1 MTATIGGK
9 QPAVDPVVLSG
20 WDVEA
25 VYQVYSRRCF
35 ALALRIVGDPHLAED
50 VVQEV
55 FTVLVRRPDRF
66 DPTRGTLATWLLT
79 LTHHKAVDVVR
90 SRQSK
95 AGVDVGEVPALSLA
109 DDRSTPEN
117 DACRNEDRAQVRVAL
132 RELRAAEREVLLL
145 AYFGGY
151 TQRQVAARLDIPL
164 GTVKSRTLRALRGLH
179 RQLDHLSWSQPTAC
193 HQDSG

>member
-1 MTATIGGK
+1 MT
-9 QPAVDPVVLSG
+9 
-20 WDVEA
+20 A
-25 VYQVYSRRCF
+25 VYQVYSRRCY
-35 ALALRIVGDPHLAED
+35 ALALRVVGDPHLAED

-66 DPTRGTLATWLLT
+66 DPTRGSLATWLLT

-90 SRQSK
+90 LRQSK
-95 AGVDVGEVPALSLA
+95 AGLDVGEARALSLA
-109 DDRSTPEN
+109 DDRSTPE
-117 DACRNEDRAQVRVAL
+117 DEACRNEERARVRRAL
-132 RELRAAEREVLLL
+132 RELKPAEREVLLL

-179 RQLDHLSWSQPTAC
+179 RELDRRPWSQLSAC
-193 HQDSG
+193 HQPS